1 MIESTLVL
9 GGFWNPRAHETH
21 FKIEHAKEE
30 IYYLNIEIYRLV
42 IYIRDK
48 IVFLSTKE
56 EDVRG

>member
-1 MIESTLVL
+1 LVL

-48 IVFLSTKE
+48 RVFLSTKE
-56 EDVRG
+56 DVRG